1 MFNITLSKTPKWT
14 YRLCV
19 NRMDGEE
26 GSGEEADG
34 VAKAEN
40 IDTGGVKLED
50 DNKVEAEVGQ
60 VEDRG
65 AEADQSHC

>member
-1 MFNITLSKTPKWT
+1 
-14 YRLCV
+14 
-19 NRMDGEE
+19 MDGEE
-26 GSGEEADG
+26 GGGEEADG

-60 VEDRG
+60 VKHWG